1 MVTDLGLT
9 PIITLDADNSA
20 SVMSG
25 RLEFLRFGQPEL
37 VDGLTESDLIVS
49 GGNLSNLSE
58 MDKGTLLT
66 FLQKVFPQLCKSD
79 YRRVQ
84 PI

>member
-1 MVTDLGLT
+1 
-9 PIITLDADNSA
+9 
-20 SVMSG
+20 MSG
-25 RLEFLRFGQPEL
+25 LLVFEVWVTEL

-49 GGNLSNLSE
+49 GGNFPTCQK

-79 YRRVQ
+79 YQRVQ
-84 PI
+84 PILD